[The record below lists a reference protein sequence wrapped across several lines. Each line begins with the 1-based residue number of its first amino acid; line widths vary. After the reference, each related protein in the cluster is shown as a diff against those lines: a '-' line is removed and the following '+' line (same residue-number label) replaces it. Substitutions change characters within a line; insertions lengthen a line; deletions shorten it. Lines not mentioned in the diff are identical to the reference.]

1 MFDKAARLK
10 LRFPSPKGQLT
21 TEDLWDLPLTAMAG
35 RPSLDDTAK
44 TIYKS
49 LNEGEVSFVSE
60 SKVDE
65 KGRLCLEIV
74 QHIIRVKQ
82 AERAAA
88 ADAYE
93 RSAKKQRVMEAI
105 ARKQDEQLTNASLEE
120 LQAIMDAL

>member
-1 MFDKAARLK
+1 VIA
-10 LRFPSPKGQLT
+10 
-21 TEDLWDLPLTAMAG
+21 
-35 RPSLDDTAK
+35 
-44 TIYKS
+44 
-49 LNEGEVSFVSE
+49 
-60 SKVDE
+60 
-65 KGRLCLEIV
+65 
-74 QHIIRVKQ
+74 VKQ

>member
-1 MFDKAARLK
+1 MFDKATRLK
-10 LRFPSPKGQLT
+10 LRFPSPKGALT

-44 TIYKS
+44 AIYKS

-74 QHIIRVKQ
+74 RHVIAIKQ

-88 ADAYE
+88 AEAYE
-93 RSAKKQRVMEAI
+93 RSARKQKVMEAI
-105 ARKQDEQLTNASLEE
+105 ARKQDEQLSSASLEE